1 MSLKSIGNVSA
12 ILKEIAVSGSI
23 SKATFD
29 SLNLSLQGLN
39 EAQIAATVSISGLS
53 AEQVASSLKA
63 SGFTAT
69 QTAATMATLQF
80 SEQATMAAMS
90 AAGFEKAQIKDAVA
104 ATTFTAAETAATAAT
119 GGLSAAMSRLTAV
132 MAVNPFMIAV
142 TAISLLIAIV
152 SIAINLFNKFHK
164 TTEEL
169 KQEYDD
175 LASELDGLNS
185 ELKTTK
191 DRIAELQKLSDEGRI
206 TLVEQE
212 ELDRLLETN
221 AQLERQIR
229 LKNEAAQEAADKS
242 NKSLVK
248 DYNNEYYNSNAGM
261 YMLFDADAIRANN
274 AEGFKALEEWHN
286 GWSENWDK
294 FSEEEQ
300 ERLINLYSEYQN
312 LMLEGNN
319 KLQYPEQL
327 GFDDYV
333 DQLIARYKE
342 LEGLG
347 QNATDSQIA
356 EMASIRSELLSLSQ
370 TLQNDYIDNFVG
382 DGDDVKN
389 WNNLADAID
398 EIGRA
403 HV

>member
-39 EAQIAATVSISGLS
+39 EAQIAATVSLSGLS

-119 GGLSAAMSRLTAV
+119 GGLSAAMSGLTAV
-132 MAVNPFMIAV
+132 MAANPFMIAV

-152 SIAINLFNKFHK
+152 PMAINLFNKFHK

-300 ERLINLYSEYQN
+300 ERLINLYSE
-312 LMLEGNN
+312 
-319 KLQYPEQL
+319 
-327 GFDDYV
+327 
-333 DQLIARYKE
+333 
-342 LEGLG
+342 
-347 QNATDSQIA
+347 
-356 EMASIRSELLSLSQ
+356 
-370 TLQNDYIDNFVG
+370 
-382 DGDDVKN
+382 
-389 WNNLADAID
+389 
-398 EIGRA
+398 
-403 HV
+403 